1 MKIVVTGAD
10 GLFGR
15 DVVAHLQYR
24 HQTIPL
30 SRRKLDVTDQDAV
43 HEAILALKPDV
54 IVHAAAFTNVD
65 QAERERP
72 LVFAVN
78 AYGTGY
84 LAEAAER
91 IGAKFVYVST
101 DYVFDGK
108 KGSPYTEEDEPNPLN
123 VYGASK
129 RMGEQLAADYCRRH
143 YIVRTAWL
151 FGACGAN
158 FASNVCRAA
167 FAEEPVSAAVDLIGS
182 PTFTAD
188 LARFVGQVVETDY
201 YGLFHVVN
209 EGHCSK
215 YEFALEILRLLDA
228 DGSLVRPVRLEELNL
243 AAARPVNSAL
253 MQQKAAGIG
262 MALLEPWQAAL
273 GRFLRLTVHK

>member
-1 MKIVVTGAD
+1 MKIAVTGAE

-15 DVVAHLQYR
+15 EIVAHLQDR

-30 SRRKLDVTDQDAV
+30 SRRMLDVTDPHAVRDA
-43 HEAILALKPDV
+43 IRSLQPDV
-54 IVHAAAFTNVD
+54 IVHAAAYTNVD

-78 AYGTGY
+78 AHATGC

-91 IGAKFVYVST
+91 AGAKFVYVST

-129 RMGEQLAADYCRRH
+129 RMGEQLAADRCRRH

-151 FGACGAN
+151 FGACGHN
-158 FASNVCRAA
+158 FASHVCRMALKG
-167 FAEEPVSAAVDLIGS
+167 EPVSAAVDLVGS

-188 LARFVGQVVETDY
+188 LARFVGQVVETDH
-201 YGLFHVVN
+201 YGIFHVVN

-215 YEFALEILRLLDA
+215 YEFAREILRLLRADA
-228 DGSLVRPVRLEELNL
+228 SLIRPVRLEELDL

-253 MQQKAAGIG
+253 VQQKAAGIG
-262 MALLEPWQAAL
+262 MAVLEPWQAAL
-273 GRFLRLTVHK
+273 HRFLRMTVHS